1 MVTAPRRYCEAP
13 PFSLLSDAHQRER
26 PHSNPRRQWLFS
38 NLVYGVSPPLALAIG
53 HPPLRFRHGSF
64 VPPPPSLFRRLR
76 ERNPL
81 AGMTRGLPNNQRRKP
96 GSRRGFPL
104 LHTRSSFLLRPKNE
118 YYLARERPYVLNASS
133 YPHSTPNRSARR
145 TNVPLTRE
153 AHVHFPALFI
163 SHSPLLPSPDGRS
176 MDGSSHNQLPN
187 TRAHWVRDR
196 GCMHRGGGCHT
207 YLGCRYGLS
216 PVLPARPGAFFHIQ
230 SYLVNARPIDSRRC
244 AHISRIFHR
253 SGVSRSE
260 LYPGF
265 NIFNDA
271 DVPPSLIFTGA
282 HSTLISDDGTLWV
295 FCSTAPATE
304 NYITLSGYFQVCE
317 TMKPKQNSI
326 RFACCFHLQCSRP

>member
-13 PFSLLSDAHQRER
+13 PFSLLSDAHQ
-26 PHSNPRRQWLFS
+26 P
-38 NLVYGVSPPLALAIG
+38 
-53 HPPLRFRHGSF
+53 
-64 VPPPPSLFRRLR
+64 LFRRLR

-118 YYLARERPYVLNASS
+118 YYLARAPERP
-133 YPHSTPNRSARR
+133 R